1 MLNRTEW
8 CYVKDLPRNRSH
20 FCGYIEAVVGKHVVL
35 SYELHINVPTSCF
48 GATEYFVTG
57 TRMIE

>member
-1 MLNRTEW
+1 M
-8 CYVKDLPRNRSH
+8 DLPRNRRH
-20 FCGYIEAVVGKHVVL
+20 LCGYIEAVVGKHVVL

-57 TRMIE
+57 TRVIE